1 MTHLAQSWCHFG
13 FKITTHLARVMAQNT
28 EEQFSKKWTPLEQN
42 HCFFSRTGVF
52 HFVTNAQTT
61 PKMNPKMNPKM
72 TPKMNPKMTPEI
84 NCKMNPEMS
93 PETSPKMTLK

>member
-1 MTHLAQSWCHFG
+1 MLS
-13 FKITTHLARVMAQNT
+13 QNT

-42 HCFFSRTGVF
+42 HYFFFSRTGVF
-52 HFVTNAQTT
+52 HFVINAQMISKMNPKMS

-72 TPKMNPKMTPEI
+72 TPEM

-93 PETSPKMTLK
+93 PEISPKMTLK